1 MVETHGLTHLNLA
14 VRDAERSLAFYHAVF
29 GMEAYWREGSTI
41 HARTPGRADVVT
53 FDAAAPHPGDAGG
66 VVHFGFRLLRPED
79 VDTAV
84 AEVERAGGTLLRRGE
99 FAPGFPYAYVSDPDG
114 YEVEIWYE

>member
-29 GMEAYWREGSTI
+29 GMEAYWREGGTI
-41 HARTPGRADVVT
+41 HACTPGRADVVT
-53 FDAAAPHPGDAGG
+53 FDAAAPRAGEAGG

-79 VDTAV
+79 IDAAV
-84 AEVERAGGTLLRRGE
+84 AEAERAGGTLLRRGE